1 LPLNL
6 PRVARAAD
14 DDAGRP
20 VMVATGLSPQL
31 EAVQVAWRGG
41 SVDI

>member
-1 LPLNL
+1 LNL

-14 DDAGRP
+14 DDAGGPADR
-20 VMVATGLSPQL
+20 SPPGFRL
-31 EAVQVAWRGG
+31 NWEAVQVAWRGG